1 MQRLLSILL
10 ANHLALPSM
19 GAASADSIAVESNF
33 KAGEVIMPL
42 TLIGAGTLGFV
53 EPLKNARY
61 EVRDFLHEWRGDHRT
76 AIDDH
81 LQYVPLG
88 AVYGLSLLG
97 ADAKHNYV
105 DRTLELATAY
115 VALGGIV
122 NAIKYTVREPRPDG
136 SANNSFPSGHTATT
150 FMGAELVRIEYGD
163 DSPWYSVGA
172 YTAAITVGVLRVY
185 NNKHWFTDVLH
196 KCHDASLLMQVHAQ
210 AHRPR
215 RLRIPCRERQKCS
228 RRHIATVL
236 NIPLS
241 PPPLWQSGRRS
252 SCSFCLSFF
261 VCTSIIQPTTPSG
274 TDYRYKFSNNSSPIT

>member
-1 MQRLLSILL
+1 MHRLFSLVMVLL
-10 ANHLALPSM
+10 LVLPAVGSE
-19 GAASADSIAVESNF
+19 ARDSVRVESNF
-33 KAGEVIMPL
+33 VAGEVVMPL

-53 EPLKNARY
+53 QPLKDARY
-61 EVRDFLHEWRGDHRT
+61 EVRDFLNEWRGDHRT
-76 AIDDH
+76 QVDDH

-97 ADAKHNYV
+97 ADAKHSYV

-115 VALGGIV
+115 LALGGIV

-185 NNKHWFTDVLH
+185 NEKHWFTDVFAGAGVGILSARIGYWLLPYTR
-196 KCHDASLLMQVHAQ
+196 KFMYDLTGCDAFVYPTVTDRSASLGLS
-210 AHRPR
+210 
-215 RLRIPCRERQKCS
+215 LR
-228 RRHIATVL
+228 
-236 NIPLS
+236 
-241 PPPLWQSGRRS
+241 
-252 SCSFCLSFF
+252 F
-261 VCTSIIQPTTPSG
+261 
-274 TDYRYKFSNNSSPIT
+274 

>member
-1 MQRLLSILL
+1 MHRLFSLVMVLL
-10 ANHLALPSM
+10 LVLPAVGSE
-19 GAASADSIAVESNF
+19 ARDSVRVESNF
-33 KAGEVIMPL
+33 VAGEVVMPL

-53 EPLKNARY
+53 QPLKDARY
-61 EVRDFLHEWRGDHRT
+61 EVRDFLNEWRGDHRT
-76 AIDDH
+76 QVDDH

-97 ADAKHNYV
+97 ADAKHSYV

-115 VALGGIV
+115 LALGGIV

-185 NNKHWFTDVLH
+185 NEKHWFTDVFAGAGVGILSARIGYWLLPYTRKFMH
-196 KCHDASLLMQVHAQ
+196 NLTGCDAFVYPTVTDRSASLGLS
-210 AHRPR
+210 
-215 RLRIPCRERQKCS
+215 LR
-228 RRHIATVL
+228 
-236 NIPLS
+236 
-241 PPPLWQSGRRS
+241 
-252 SCSFCLSFF
+252 F
-261 VCTSIIQPTTPSG
+261 
-274 TDYRYKFSNNSSPIT
+274 